1 MAITKRFSV
10 QFDIKMVFDTEDFS
24 EFQNSMVKLSKQFL
38 MGNKKLTGLE
48 LELARTA
55 AEFGPEVAAELAFKS
70 GMAESIREHYVGGGG
85 SVGNIRVV
93 VKS

>member
-10 QFDIKMVFDTEDFS
+10 QFDLKMVFDKEDFES
-24 EFQNSMVKLSKQFL
+24 FQKSMVSLSKQFL
-38 MGNKKLTGLE
+38 NGDKLTGLE

-55 AEFGPEVAAELAFKS
+55 AEFGPEAAAELAFKS

-85 SVGNIRVV
+85 SVGNIRVG
-93 VKS
+93 VKR